1 MKTKKT
7 AWNNRKVYVYE
18 NSMGKPDRIYAGMV
32 DKETGY
38 VFTEED
44 VRRLHAMDDA
54 EVYNNRKNS
63 KPKVQ
68 AWEEAG
74 IEAWKEDHPGEGMP
88 CRDVLSLDDLLDNED
103 GGDSTEDKGGVI
115 GRASMIAYEMEENGN
130 KMVEK
135 MRCIVMEM
143 GEKYW
148 NIYTQHIIE
157 GRTFVEIALALGIG
171 TTTVKDHFKKITR
184 MIECKLSVNS

>member
-1 MKTKKT
+1 MKTMKT
-7 AWNNRKVYVYE
+7 AWNSRKVYVYE

-63 KPKVQ
+63 KPK
-68 AWEEAG
+68 EAG
-74 IEAWKEDHPGEGMP
+74 IEAWKKAHPDEGLPSMT
-88 CRDVLSLDDLLDNED
+88 VLSLEDLFENENGEGAD
-103 GGDSTEDKGGVI
+103 EDKCGTLGK
-115 GRASMIAYEMEENGN
+115 ASM
-130 KMVEK
+130 MVYREK
-135 MRCIVMEM
+135 AVSSQVERMREIVMEM

-148 NIYTQHIIE
+148 ELYVLYTIQGYTFEEIGKREGVSDRAISKRFSKIIE
-157 GRTFVEIALALGIG
+157 MIK
-171 TTTVKDHFKKITR
+171 VKMK
-184 MIECKLSVNS
+184 

>member
-1 MKTKKT
+1 MKTMKT

-32 DKETGY
+32 DKETGH

-68 AWEEAG
+68 GWQKEG
-74 IEAWKEDHPGEGMP
+74 IKAWKMEHSGEKLP
-88 CRDVLSLDDLLDNED
+88 CCDVLSLNDLLDNED
-103 GGDSTEDKGGVI
+103 GGDATEDKGGVI
-115 GRASMIAYEMEENGN
+115 GRASMIAYEIEENGN
-130 KMVEK
+130 RMVDK
-135 MRCIVMEM
+135 MRSIVMEM

-148 NIYTQHIIE
+148 KLYELHTIQGYTFEEIGKSEGVSKMAISKRFNKIIE
-157 GRTFVEIALALGIG
+157 NAK
-171 TTTVKDHFKKITR
+171 VK
-184 MIECKLSVNS
+184 MM

>member
-1 MKTKKT
+1 MKTMKT

-18 NSMGKPDRIYAGMV
+18 NSMGRPDRIYAGMV

-38 VFTEED
+38 VFTEKD

-68 AWEEAG
+68 AWQKEG
-74 IEAWKEDHPGEGMP
+74 INDWKKAHPGEKLP
-88 CRDVLSLDDLLDNED
+88 CRDVLSLNDLLANEE
-103 GGDSTEDKGGVI
+103 GGDATEDKGGVI
-115 GRASMIAYEMEENGN
+115 GRASMIAYEIEENGN

-135 MRCIVMEM
+135 MRSIVMEM

-148 NIYTQHIIE
+148 ELYMLHTVQGYTFEEIGKREGVSDRAISKRFAKIIE
-157 GRTFVEIALALGIG
+157 TLK
-171 TTTVKDHFKKITR
+171 VKI
-184 MIECKLSVNS
+184 M

>member
-1 MKTKKT
+1 MKTMKT
-7 AWNNRKVYVYE
+7 AWNSRKVYVYE

-68 AWEEAG
+68 KWEKAG
-74 IEAWKEDHPGEGMP
+74 IEAWKKAHPDEGLPSMT
-88 CRDVLSLDDLLDNED
+88 VLSLEDLFENENGEGAD
-103 GGDSTEDKGGVI
+103 EDKCGTLGK
-115 GRASMIAYEMEENGN
+115 ASM
-130 KMVEK
+130 MVYREK
-135 MRCIVMEM
+135 AVSSQVERMREIVMEM

-148 NIYTQHIIE
+148 ELYVLYTIQGYTFEEIGKREGVSDRAISKRFSKIIE
-157 GRTFVEIALALGIG
+157 MIK
-171 TTTVKDHFKKITR
+171 VK
-184 MIECKLSVNS
+184 MM

>member
-1 MKTKKT
+1 
-7 AWNNRKVYVYE
+7 
-18 NSMGKPDRIYAGMV
+18 
-32 DKETGY
+32 
-38 VFTEED
+38 
-44 VRRLHAMDDA
+44 
-54 EVYNNRKNS
+54 
-63 KPKVQ
+63 
-68 AWEEAG
+68 
-74 IEAWKEDHPGEGMP
+74 
-88 CRDVLSLDDLLDNED
+88 
-103 GGDSTEDKGGVI
+103 
-115 GRASMIAYEMEENGN
+115 MIAYEMEENGN

>member
-1 MKTKKT
+1 MKTMKT
-7 AWNNRKVYVYE
+7 AWSNRKIYVYE

-38 VFTEED
+38 VFTEDD

-68 AWEEAG
+68 GWEEAG
-74 IEAWKEDHPGEGMP
+74 IEAWKEMHPGEDLPSMA
-88 CRDVLSLDDLLDNED
+88 VLSLDNLLENENGEGSD
-103 GGDSTEDKGGVI
+103 EDKCGTL
-115 GRASMIAYEMEENGN
+115 GRASMLAFQEKAANPQ
-130 KMVEK
+130 VEA
-135 MRCIVMEM
+135 MREIVMEM

-148 NIYTQHIIE
+148 KLYVLYTIKGYTFEEIAKSEGVSDRAISKRFRKIIE
-157 GRTFVEIALALGIG
+157 
-171 TTTVKDHFKKITR
+171 TVQVK
-184 MIECKLSVNS
+184 MM

>member
-1 MKTKKT
+1 MKTMKT

-18 NSMGKPDRIYAGMV
+18 NSMGRPDRIYVGMV

-38 VFTEED
+38 VFTEKD

-68 AWEEAG
+68 AWQKEG
-74 IEAWKEDHPGEGMP
+74 INDWKKAHPGEKLP
-88 CRDVLSLDDLLDNED
+88 CRDVLSLNDLLDNEE
-103 GGDSTEDKGGVI
+103 GGDATEDKGGVI
-115 GRASMIAYEMEENGN
+115 GRASMIAYEIEENGN

-135 MRCIVMEM
+135 MRSIVMEM

-148 NIYTQHIIE
+148 ELYMLHTVQGYTFEEIGKREGVSDRAISKRFAKIIE
-157 GRTFVEIALALGIG
+157 TLK
-171 TTTVKDHFKKITR
+171 VK
-184 MIECKLSVNS
+184 MM

>member
-1 MKTKKT
+1 MKTMKT

-18 NSMGKPDRIYAGMV
+18 NIMSKPDRIYAGMV

-74 IEAWKEDHPGEGMP
+74 IEEWKKAHPDEDLPSKT
-88 CRDVLSLDDLLDNED
+88 VLSLEDLFENENGEGAD
-103 GGDSTEDKGGVI
+103 EDKCGTL
-115 GRASMIAYEMEENGN
+115 GRASMLAYQE
-130 KMVEK
+130 KAVSPQVEA
-135 MRCIVMEM
+135 MREIVMEM

-148 NIYTQHIIE
+148 SIYALHIIE
-157 GRTFVEIALALGIG
+157 GRTFAEIALVLGIG

-184 MIECKLSVNS
+184 RIESKLNVNL

>member
-1 MKTKKT
+1 MKTMKT

-38 VFTEED
+38 VFMEED

-68 AWEEAG
+68 AWEEDG
-74 IEAWKEDHPGEGMP
+74 IEAWKKAHPDEDLPS
-88 CRDVLSLDDLLDNED
+88 RTVLSLEDLFENENGEGAD
-103 GGDSTEDKGGVI
+103 EDKCGTL
-115 GRASMIAYEMEENGN
+115 GRASMLAYQEKEVSPQ
-130 KMVEK
+130 VEA
-135 MRCIVMEM
+135 MREIVMEM

-148 NIYTQHIIE
+148 SIYAQHIIE
-157 GRTFVEIALALGIG
+157 GRTFAEIALVLGIG

-184 MIECKLSVNS
+184 RIESKLNVNL